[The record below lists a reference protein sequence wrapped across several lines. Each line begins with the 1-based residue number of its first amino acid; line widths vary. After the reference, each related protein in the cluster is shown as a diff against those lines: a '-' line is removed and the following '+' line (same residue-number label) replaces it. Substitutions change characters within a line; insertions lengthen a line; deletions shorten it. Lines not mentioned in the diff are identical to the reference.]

1 MSNGDINYDRINDYG
16 AVRISL
22 ASPHDIRSWSFG
34 EVKKPET
41 INYRTYRPEKDGL
54 FCERIFG
61 PEKDW
66 ECACGKYRG
75 MKYKGMIC
83 DRCGV
88 KVTHSRVRR
97 KRMGHIELAAPV
109 VHIWFFKAMPSRL
122 GTLLDMKTTSLEK
135 IIYFQDYVVVDAGDT
150 PLKTRQLL
158 TEEDFRK
165 AREQYGD
172 GFEADMGAEAV
183 KKLLEVLN
191 LVDLAAE
198 LRTKLDDENKKDKPS
213 KQKQRDLVKR
223 LKVVESL
230 RDSGLG
236 GPQNKPEWMVLECI
250 PVIPPD
256 LRPLVLLDSGNFATS
271 DLNDLYRRIINRNNR
286 LKKLVDLNAPEVIIR
301 NEKRMLQ
308 QSVDALFDNNRCKR
322 PVLGS
327 SNRPL
332 KSLTDMI
339 KGKQGRFR
347 ENLLGK
353 RVDYSARS
361 VIVVGPELKLHQCG
375 LPKKIALELF
385 QPFIIRRLKE
395 LGHADTIKSAKKMLE
410 RKEDQ
415 VWDILEEVIK
425 NHPVL
430 LNRAPTLHRMGI
442 QAFEPTLIEGN
453 AIRIHPLVCKGFN
466 ADFDGDQ
473 MAVHLPLSIEAQVE
487 ATVLMMSTNNIFSPA
502 NGQPIISP
510 SQDIVMGCYYLTA
523 TRGDMGESG
532 EAGEGKTF
540 ASVNEVFTAF
550 ALKKLGVHARIYV
563 RLPIRKKVISESK
576 VDKTKTR
583 VEEATRKSSG
593 LVATTVGRVLFNDIL
608 NAEMAFY
615 DLALSSKQLARIIA
629 DCYQILG
636 RRETIELLDRM
647 KDLGFRESTRSGLSF
662 ATDDLRTPANK
673 EKVLNDT
680 EKKVD
685 YFRKQYDRGNIT
697 EVERYNNVIDLWTHA
712 RDLITD
718 QMMEDL
724 RNDHRK
730 DEGGKLR
737 PYLNP
742 IYLMAN
748 SGARGGTEQIRQLA
762 GMRGL
767 MAKPNGTIIE
777 TPIKANFREG
787 LSVLEYFSS
796 THGARKG
803 LADTA
808 LKTADSG
815 YLTRKLADV
824 AQNVV
829 VTLHDCGT
837 TQGVSKGVVYK
848 GEQIERPLSE
858 TIRGRVSRNCIKD
871 PVSGQIVVD
880 ENEMVSWE
888 AARRIESM
896 GIDKILVR
904 SPMTCQAALGV
915 CRLCYGMDLAT
926 GTLVEEG
933 MAVGIIAAQSIGE
946 PGTQLTMR
954 TFHIGGVVKREM
966 GESEVKA
973 KKTGIVRYERI
984 TDVINDKGERIA
996 LARNGEIKIVAP
1008 KAGGTKDEK
1017 ELESYGVPNGAV
1029 LMVEDGQTVQEKQVL
1044 CKWDPHITPIVA
1056 EFTGTI
1062 RFDEIVEEQT
1072 LKKERDE
1079 ATGAE
1084 RWVIMEHKGDL
1095 HPQIII
1101 EDDRGQILATYYMPE
1116 KAFLEVREGMKVS
1129 HGTLLAKTPR
1139 EVSGTQDI
1147 TGGLPRVTE
1156 IFEARTPRDPA
1167 KMAEVA
1173 GVVRLGEKKR
1183 GKRLIFVQPVDDSG
1197 KPIGEEREHQV
1208 PPGKHLSVHTGD
1220 RVKEGQRLVF
1230 GPLVPHEILKIS
1242 GIEEVQRYL
1251 VQEVQSVYRS
1261 QRVDIDD
1268 KHIEVIVSQML
1279 RKVKVE
1285 TMGDTGLLPGSVIDK
1300 FGFRAVNDRLKECV
1314 KVKDVG
1320 DSPKF
1325 ELDKIVSKEVFEEER
1340 ARLEAEGKE
1349 LPTFTSPTPATCS
1362 TQLLG
1367 ITKAA
1372 VQSESFISA
1381 ASFQETTK
1389 VLTEAALAGK
1399 VDYLVG
1405 LKENV
1410 ILGHLV
1416 PAGTGFHSHQEAEV
1430 RLNAPALKA
1439 VAEREEAGEEAAGEL
1454 ETAGATE

>member
-22 ASPHDIRSWSFG
+22 ASPHDSRSWSFG

-150 PLKTRQLL
+150 PLKARQLL

-165 AREQYGD
+165 ARESYGD
-172 GFEADMGAEAV
+172 KFEADMGAEAV
-183 KKLLEVLN
+183 KKLLVGLN
-191 LVDLAAE
+191 LVDLAVE
-198 LRTKLDDENKKDKPS
+198 LRQKLDDENKKDKPS

-223 LKVVESL
+223 LKVVEAL

-236 GPQNKPEWMVLECI
+236 GPQNKPEWMILECI

-347 ENLLGK
+347 QNLLGK

-361 VIVVGPELKLHQCG
+361 VIVVGPELRLHQCG

-523 TRGDMGESG
+523 TRGELGESG

-540 ASVNEVFTAF
+540 ASTREVFTAF

-563 RLPIRKKVISESK
+563 RLPIEKKVIGEIK
-576 VDKTKTR
+576 AEKAKTR
-583 VEEATRKSSG
+583 VDDIPRKPSG
-593 LVATTVGRVLFNDIL
+593 LVLTTVGRVVFNDIL
-608 NAEMAFY
+608 NAKMAFY

-629 DCYQILG
+629 DCYQLLG
-636 RRETIELLDRM
+636 RRETIDLLDRM
-647 KDLGFRESTRSGLSF
+647 KELGFRESTRSGLSF

-673 EKVLNDT
+673 DKILAET
-680 EKKVD
+680 EKEVD
-685 YFRKQYDRGNIT
+685 RYRKQYDRGNIT
-697 EVERYNNVIDLWTHA
+697 EVERYNTVIDLWTHA
-712 RDLITD
+712 RDRITE

-724 RNDHRK
+724 RTDKRK
-730 DEGGKLR
+730 DESGHLR
-737 PYLNP
+737 PYL
-742 IYLMAN
+742 
-748 SGARGGTEQIRQLA
+748 
-762 GMRGL
+762 
-767 MAKPNGTIIE
+767 
-777 TPIKANFREG
+777 
-787 LSVLEYFSS
+787 
-796 THGARKG
+796 
-803 LADTA
+803 
-808 LKTADSG
+808 
-815 YLTRKLADV
+815 
-824 AQNVV
+824 
-829 VTLHDCGT
+829 
-837 TQGVSKGVVYK
+837 
-848 GEQIERPLSE
+848 
-858 TIRGRVSRNCIKD
+858 
-871 PVSGQIVVD
+871 
-880 ENEMVSWE
+880 
-888 AARRIESM
+888 
-896 GIDKILVR
+896 
-904 SPMTCQAALGV
+904 
-915 CRLCYGMDLAT
+915 
-926 GTLVEEG
+926 
-933 MAVGIIAAQSIGE
+933 
-946 PGTQLTMR
+946 
-954 TFHIGGVVKREM
+954 
-966 GESEVKA
+966 
-973 KKTGIVRYERI
+973 
-984 TDVINDKGERIA
+984 
-996 LARNGEIKIVAP
+996 
-1008 KAGGTKDEK
+1008 
-1017 ELESYGVPNGAV
+1017 
-1029 LMVEDGQTVQEKQVL
+1029 
-1044 CKWDPHITPIVA
+1044 
-1056 EFTGTI
+1056 
-1062 RFDEIVEEQT
+1062 
-1072 LKKERDE
+1072 
-1079 ATGAE
+1079 
-1084 RWVIMEHKGDL
+1084 
-1095 HPQIII
+1095 
-1101 EDDRGQILATYYMPE
+1101 
-1116 KAFLEVREGMKVS
+1116 
-1129 HGTLLAKTPR
+1129 
-1139 EVSGTQDI
+1139 
-1147 TGGLPRVTE
+1147 
-1156 IFEARTPRDPA
+1156 
-1167 KMAEVA
+1167 
-1173 GVVRLGEKKR
+1173 
-1183 GKRLIFVQPVDDSG
+1183 
-1197 KPIGEEREHQV
+1197 
-1208 PPGKHLSVHTGD
+1208 
-1220 RVKEGQRLVF
+1220 
-1230 GPLVPHEILKIS
+1230 
-1242 GIEEVQRYL
+1242 
-1251 VQEVQSVYRS
+1251 
-1261 QRVDIDD
+1261 
-1268 KHIEVIVSQML
+1268 
-1279 RKVKVE
+1279 
-1285 TMGDTGLLPGSVIDK
+1285 
-1300 FGFRAVNDRLKECV
+1300 
-1314 KVKDVG
+1314 
-1320 DSPKF
+1320 
-1325 ELDKIVSKEVFEEER
+1325 
-1340 ARLEAEGKE
+1340 
-1349 LPTFTSPTPATCS
+1349 
-1362 TQLLG
+1362 
-1367 ITKAA
+1367 
-1372 VQSESFISA
+1372 
-1381 ASFQETTK
+1381 
-1389 VLTEAALAGK
+1389 
-1399 VDYLVG
+1399 
-1405 LKENV
+1405 
-1410 ILGHLV
+1410 
-1416 PAGTGFHSHQEAEV
+1416 
-1430 RLNAPALKA
+1430 
-1439 VAEREEAGEEAAGEL
+1439 
-1454 ETAGATE
+1454 

>member
-135 IIYFQDYVVVDAGDT
+135 IIYFQDYVVVDPGDT
-150 PLKTRQLL
+150 PLKNHQLL

-165 AREQYGD
+165 ARESYGD
-172 GFEADMGAEAV
+172 AFEADMGAEAV
-183 KKLLEVLN
+183 KKMLEGLD
-191 LVDLAAE
+191 LVELAVE
-198 LRTKLDDENKKDKPS
+198 LREKLDEENRKDKPS

-223 LKVVESL
+223 LKVVEAL

-361 VIVVGPELKLHQCG
+361 VIVVGPELRLHQCG

-410 RKEDQ
+410 RKEEQ

-425 NHPVL
+425 NHAVL

-487 ATVLMMSTNNIFSPA
+487 ATILMMSTNNIFSPA

-523 TRGDMGESG
+523 TRGELGESG

-540 ASVNEVFTAF
+540 ASVKELFSAY
-550 ALKKLGVHARIYV
+550 AQKKLGVHARIYV
-563 RLPIRKKVISESK
+563 RLPIDKKVIGEIK
-576 VDKTKTR
+576 IEKGKTR
-583 VEEATRKSSG
+583 VDDIPRKSSG
-593 LVATTVGRVLFNDIL
+593 LVFTTVGRVLFNDIL
-608 NAEMAFY
+608 NPKMAFY
-615 DLALSSKQLARIIA
+615 DLSLSSKHLARIIA
-629 DCYQILG
+629 DCYQLLG
-636 RRETIELLDRM
+636 RRETIDLLDRM
-647 KDLGFRESTRSGLSF
+647 KELGFRESTRSGLSF

-673 EKVLNDT
+673 EKVLNET

-724 RNDHRK
+724 RNDRRK
-730 DEGGKLR
+730 DESGHVR

-829 VTLHDCGT
+829 ITMHDCGT

-858 TIRGRVSRNCIKD
+858 TIRGRVSRNPIKD
-871 PVSGQIVVD
+871 PVSGQVVVD
-880 ENEMVSWE
+880 ENEMISWE
-888 AARRIESM
+888 AARKIESM

-904 SPMTCQAALGV
+904 SPMTCQAPLGV
-915 CRLCYGMDLAT
+915 CRSCYGMDLAT
-926 GTLVEEG
+926 GALVEEG

-973 KKTGIVRYERI
+973 KKSGIVRYERI
-984 TDVINDKGERIA
+984 TDVLNDKSERIA
-996 LARNGEIKIVAP
+996 LARNGEIKIVSP
-1008 KAGGTKDEK
+1008 KAAGAKDEK
-1017 ELESYGVPNGAV
+1017 ELESYAVPNGAV
-1029 LMVEDGQTVQEKQVL
+1029 LMVENGQTVQERQVL

-1056 EFTGTI
+1056 EFSGRI
-1062 RFDEIVEEQT
+1062 RFDEIVEDQT

-1084 RWVIMEHKGDL
+1084 RWVILEHKGDL

-1101 EDDRGQILATYYMPE
+1101 EDERGQILATYYMPE
-1116 KAFLEVREGMKVS
+1116 KAYLEVREGMKVS
-1129 HGTLLAKTPR
+1129 AGTLLAKTPR

-1173 GVVRLGEKKR
+1173 GIVRLGEKKR
-1183 GKRLIFVQPVDDSG
+1183 GKRLIYVQPVDDSA
-1197 KPIGEEREHQV
+1197 KSVGEEREHQV
-1208 PPGKHLSVHTGD
+1208 PPGKHLAVHTGD

-1251 VQEVQSVYRS
+1251 VTEVQSVYRS

-1268 KHIEVIVSQML
+1268 KHIEIIVSQML

-1300 FGFRAVNDRLKECV
+1300 FAFRAVNDRLKECV
-1314 KVKDVG
+1314 KIKDPG
-1320 DSPKF
+1320 DSKF
-1325 ELDKIVSKEVFEEER
+1325 VAGKIVTKEAFEEER
-1340 ARLEAEGKE
+1340 ASLEADGKE
-1349 LPTFTSPTPATCS
+1349 LPTYTTPMPATCS

-1372 VQSESFISA
+1372 VQSDSFISA

-1416 PAGTGFHSHQEAEV
+1416 PAGTGFRTHQEAEV
-1430 RLNAPALKA
+1430 RLNAPALR
-1439 VAEREEAGEEAAGEL
+1439 VALEEEPAEEAADQPEIV
-1454 ETAGATE
+1454 GATE

>member
-1 MSNGDINYDRINDYG
+1 MSNGDINYDRVNDYG

-135 IIYFQDYVVVDAGDT
+135 IIYFQDYVVVDSGDT
-150 PLKTRQLL
+150 QLKRQQLL

-165 AREQYGD
+165 ARESYGD

-183 KKLLEVLN
+183 KKMLEGLN

-198 LRTKLDDENKKDKPS
+198 LRQKLDDENHKDKPS

-230 RDSGLG
+230 RDSGMG

-425 NHPVL
+425 NHAVL

-523 TRGDMGESG
+523 TRGELGDSG

-540 ASVNEVFTAF
+540 ASVREVFA
-550 ALKKLGVHARIYV
+550 AYSQKKLGVHARIYV
-563 RLPIRKKVISESK
+563 RLPIDKKVIGEIK
-576 VDKTKTR
+576 VDKGKTR
-583 VEEATRKSSG
+583 VDDIPRKSSG
-593 LVATTVGRVLFNDIL
+593 LVFTTVGRVLFNDIL
-608 NAEMAFY
+608 NAKMSFY
-615 DLALSSKQLARIIA
+615 DLALSSKHLARIIA
-629 DCYQILG
+629 DCYQQLG
-636 RRETIELLDRM
+636 RRETIDLLDRM
-647 KDLGFRESTRSGLSF
+647 KEIGFRESTRSGLSF

-673 EKVLNDT
+673 EKVLADT

-712 RDLITD
+712 RDQITD

-724 RNDHRK
+724 RNDQRK
-730 DEGGKLR
+730 DESGRVR

-829 VTLHDCGT
+829 ITMHDCGT

-858 TIRGRVSRNCIKD
+858 TIRGRVSRNTIPD
-871 PVSGQIVVD
+871 PVSGQAVVK
-880 ENEMVSWE
+880 ENDMISWE
-888 AARRIESM
+888 AARKIESM

-915 CRLCYGMDLAT
+915 CRSCYGMDLAT
-926 GTLVEEG
+926 GALVEEG

-954 TFHIGGVVKREM
+954 TFHIGGVVKGDVRD
-966 GESEVKA
+966 SDVKSRKA
-973 KKTGIVRYERI
+973 GIVKYERI
-984 TDVINDKGERIA
+984 TDVLNDKGERIA
-996 LARNGEIKIVAP
+996 LARNGEIKIVSP
-1008 KAGGTKDEK
+1008 KAPGSKDDK
-1017 ELESYGVPNGAV
+1017 ELESYPVPNGAI
-1029 LMVEDGQTVQEKQVL
+1029 LLVENGQTVTERQVL
-1044 CKWDPHITPIVA
+1044 CKWDPHITPIVG
-1056 EFTGTI
+1056 EFSGRI
-1062 RFDEIVEEQT
+1062 RFDEIVEDQT

-1129 HGTLLAKTPR
+1129 AGTLLAKTPR
-1139 EVSGTQDI
+1139 EVSGMQDI

-1173 GVVRLGEKKR
+1173 GLVRLGEKKR
-1183 GKRLIFVQPVDDSG
+1183 GKRLIFVQPVDDSN

-1208 PPGKHLSVHTGD
+1208 PPGKHLAVHTGD
-1220 RVKEGQRLVF
+1220 RVKEGARLVF

-1251 VQEVQSVYRS
+1251 VTEVQSVYRS

-1268 KHIEVIVSQML
+1268 KHIEIIVSQML

-1300 FGFRAVNDRLKECV
+1300 FAFRAVNDRLKECV
-1314 KVKDVG
+1314 KIKDPG
-1320 DSPKF
+1320 DSKF
-1325 ELDKIVSKEVFEEER
+1325 IKDKIVSKDAFEEER
-1340 ARLEAEGKE
+1340 ARLEAEGKD
-1349 LPTFTSPTPATCS
+1349 LPTFTTPTPASCS

-1372 VQSESFISA
+1372 VQSDSFISA

-1416 PAGTGFHSHQEAEV
+1416 PAGTGFRSHQEAEV
-1430 RLNAPALKA
+1430 RLNAPALRTA
-1439 VAEREEAGEEAAGEL
+1439 VEEELAEEEIDQPEIV
-1454 ETAGATE
+1454 GATE